1 MNNHNKLIAA
11 VSLAAMLGLGG
22 CSMAA
27 TAGSEPGPA
36 GSGAASGMAGQPASG
51 MAGQPAS
58 GMAASGD
65 AMAGMIHI
73 ESGHYRN
80 AAPVAAGSM
89 VTVMNMATATYTV
102 TSDDG
107 HSFSVTVPAGV
118 MASFKAPGKA
128 GSYPFHSDGPSA
140 MHGVLTV
147 H

>member
-1 MNNHNKLIAA
+1 MSKHNKLVAA
-11 VSLAAMLGLGG
+11 VALAAMLGLGG

-27 TAGSEPGPA
+27 PAGSGPGTA
-36 GSGAASGMAGQPASG
+36 GSGAASGMAS
-51 MAGQPAS
+51 QPAS

-89 VTVMNMATATYTV
+89 VTVMNMGNAAYTV

-107 HSFSVTVPAGV
+107 HSFSVLVPAGAT
-118 MASFKAPGKA
+118 ASFKAPGKA
-128 GSYPFHSDGPSA
+128 GSYPFHSDGRSA

>member
-1 MNNHNKLIAA
+1 MSKHNKLVAA
-11 VSLAAMLGLGG
+11 AALAAMLGLGG

-27 TAGSEPGPA
+27 PA
-36 GSGAASGMAGQPASG
+36 GSGPGTAGSGA
-51 MAGQPAS
+51 AS

-89 VTVMNMATATYTV
+89 VTVMNMGNAAYTV

-107 HSFSVTVPAGV
+107 HSFSVLVPAGAT
-118 MASFKAPGKA
+118 ASFKAPGKA
-128 GSYPFHSDGPSA
+128 GIYPFHSDGRSA

>member
-1 MNNHNKLIAA
+1 MSKHNKLVAA
-11 VSLAAMLGLGG
+11 VALAAMLGLGG
-22 CSMAA
+22 CSTAAPAGSEPA
-27 TAGSEPGPA
+27 TAGSAAASGQPG
-36 GSGAASGMAGQPASG
+36 SGMAGQPASD
-51 MAGQPAS
+51 
-58 GMAASGD
+58 MAASGD

-89 VTVMNMATATYTV
+89 VTVMNMGNAAYTV

-107 HSFSVTVPAGV
+107 HSFSVTVPAGA
-118 MASFKAPGKA
+118 MASFEAPGKA
-128 GSYPFHSDGPSA
+128 GSYPFHSDGRSA